1 MPAGVVSY
9 DHPLD
14 AWRMVSSRFR
24 LGAVLGINQTLSW
37 GMTFYLPAIIA
48 GPVEATFGASGFPV
62 LGAFSW
68 SLLVT
73 GACAPRVGAWIDR
86 HGGRGALLVSIVV
99 MAIGQA
105 VLAFSPGL
113 VVWYLGW
120 TIIGVGMSMGLYDAA
135 FATVGGLLGKDAG
148 PSITGI
154 TLVAGFA
161 STVFWTLGAALIGV
175 LDWRGLLLAY
185 AGLMLLVNLPMVW
198 LLVPPA
204 PPRPRQDSAA
214 GSGPRSAAQRRILV
228 LLAAFFAL
236 RWFITSALAVHILPL
251 LMGVGLTAPEAVGV
265 AALIGPGQVAGR
277 LIEYTIGPRINL
289 LVKARIGALLFPL
302 GALLLWLGGPFAATG
317 FALLYGMSNGIMT
330 INRGT
335 LPLALFGPEGYARI
349 LGWLAV
355 PVLLAQATA
364 PSLAAPLVGA
374 LPALEV
380 FLLCGAAAAVA
391 VLFLLPL
398 RLPNGGDA

>member
-1 MPAGVVSY
+1 MLHS
-9 DHPLD
+9 
-14 AWRMVSSRFR
+14 MITSRFR

-37 GMTFYLPAIIA
+37 GMTFYLPAIVA
-48 GPVEATFGASGFPV
+48 GPAAATLGQSGFHI

-68 SLLVT
+68 ALLVA
-73 GACAPRVGAWIDR
+73 GACAPRVGKWIDH
-86 HGGRGALLVSIVV
+86 HGGRGALLASIVAI
-99 MAIGQA
+99 AIGQA
-105 VLAFSPGL
+105 VLALTPNL
-113 VVWYLGW
+113 AVWYLGW
-120 TIIGVGMSMGLYDAA
+120 TIIGIGMSMGLYDAA
-135 FATVGGLLGKDAG
+135 FATAGGLLGQEAG

-204 PPRPRQDSAA
+204 PPRPRQGASAGNA
-214 GSGPRSAAQRRILV
+214 PWSREQRRAVV
-228 LLAAFFAL
+228 LLGAFFAL
-236 RWFITSALAVHILPL
+236 RWFITSAIAVHVLA
-251 LMGVGLTAPEAVGV
+251 LMEGIGLTAAEAVGV

-277 LIEYTIGPRINL
+277 IIEYAIGPRAGL

-302 GALLLWLGGPFAATG
+302 GACLLLFGGPFAAMG
-317 FALLYGMSNGIMT
+317 FALMYGMSNGIMT

-335 LPLALFGPEGYARI
+335 LPLAMFGSEGYARM
-349 LGWLAV
+349 LGLLAV

-364 PSLAAPLVGA
+364 PTLTAPLIAG

-380 FLLCGAAAAVA
+380 FLICGAAAAVA

-398 RLPNGGDA
+398 RLPR

>member
-1 MPAGVVSY
+1 MSA
-9 DHPLD
+9 
-14 AWRMVSSRFR
+14 SRFR

-37 GMTFYLPAIIA
+37 GMTFYLPAVIA
-48 GPVEATFGASGFPV
+48 GPVATTLGESGFHI

-68 SLLVT
+68 ALLVT

-86 HGGRGALLVSIVV
+86 HGGRGALLASIVV
-99 MAIGQA
+99 IAAGQA

-113 VVWYLGW
+113 AVWYLGW

-135 FATVGGLLGKDAG
+135 FATVGGLLGKDAA

-161 STVFWTLGAALIGV
+161 STVFWTLGAALIGA
-175 LDWRGLLLAY
+175 LQWRGLLLAY

-204 PPRPRQDSAA
+204 PPRPRQIAVEGVPTTSA
-214 GSGPRSAAQRRILV
+214 SQRRTMV
-228 LLAAFFAL
+228 LLGAFFAL
-236 RWFITSALAVHILPL
+236 RWFISSAVAVHILPL
-251 LMGVGLTAPEAVGV
+251 LVGIGLTAPEAVGV
-265 AALIGPGQVAGR
+265 AALIGPGQVVGR
-277 LIEYTIGPRINL
+277 ILEYAIGPRIDL

-302 GALLLWLGGPFAATG
+302 GAGLLLLGGPYAAIG

-335 LPLALFGPEGYARI
+335 LPLALFGPERYARI

-355 PVLLAQATA
+355 PVLLAQAMA
-364 PSLAAPLVGA
+364 PSLAAPVVGA

-380 FLLCGAAAAVA
+380 FLICGGGAAVA

-398 RLPNGGDA
+398 RLPAA

>member
-1 MPAGVVSY
+1 ML
-9 DHPLD
+9 H
-14 AWRMVSSRFR
+14 RMAASRFR

-37 GMTFYLPAIIA
+37 GMTFYLPAIVA
-48 GPVEATFGASGFPV
+48 APVATTLGQSGFRV

-68 SLLVT
+68 ALLVA
-73 GACAPRVGAWIDR
+73 GACAPRVGKWIDR
-86 HGGRGALLVSIVV
+86 HGGRGALLASIVV
-99 MAIGQA
+99 IALGQM
-105 VLAFSPGL
+105 VLAVTPNL
-113 VVWYLGW
+113 AVWYLGW
-120 TIIGVGMSMGLYDAA
+120 TIIGAGMAMGLYDAA
-135 FATVGGLLGKDAG
+135 FATVGGLLGQEAG

-161 STVFWTLGAALIGV
+161 SSVFWTLGAGLIGV
-175 LDWRGLLLAY
+175 LGWRGLLLAY
-185 AGLMLLVNLPMVW
+185 AGLMLLINLPMVW

-204 PPRPRQDSAA
+204 PPRPSRDAAA
-214 GSGPRSAAQRRILV
+214 GDTPRSPEQRRALV

-236 RWFITSALAVHILPL
+236 RWFITSAISVHVLSL
-251 LMGVGLTAPEAVGV
+251 LQGINLTEAEAVGV

-277 LIEYTIGPRINL
+277 ILEYVIGPRINL
-289 LVKARIGALLFPL
+289 LIKARIGALLFPL
-302 GALLLWLGGPFAATG
+302 GAGLLLLGGPYAATG

-335 LPLALFGPEGYARI
+335 LPLAMFGPAGYARV

-364 PSLAAPLVGA
+364 PTLTAPLVAA
-374 LPALEV
+374 LPAVEV
-380 FLLCGAAAAVA
+380 FLLCGAGAAVG

-398 RLPNGGDA
+398 RLPEG